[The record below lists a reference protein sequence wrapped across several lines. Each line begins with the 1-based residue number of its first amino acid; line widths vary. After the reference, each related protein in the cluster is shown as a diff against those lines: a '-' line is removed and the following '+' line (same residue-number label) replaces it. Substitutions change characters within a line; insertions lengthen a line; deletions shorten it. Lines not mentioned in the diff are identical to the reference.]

1 MIPISASVICD
12 IVTQSEKS
20 RDFVMLSE
28 DLHNQTLSVKKCH
41 KIYFSVATNIVRI
54 HLEMGNHLKKMLL
67 MSKFFNTLNST
78 NDQISRQC
86 ISKITGCIE

>member
-41 KIYFSVATNIVRI
+41 KIYFSVATNNARI
-54 HLEMGNHLKKMLL
+54 EIEKNLLNKQCHKKQRIPFL
-67 MSKFFNTLNST
+67 MHN
-78 NDQISRQC
+78 R
-86 ISKITGCIE
+86 IENFT